1 MTNAKQSALSLQE
14 GGTHYKDLKIQPVE
28 FIHANNIGFCEA
40 TAIKYLC
47 RWRKKGGIQD
57 LKKAKHFIDVLIE
70 LETRGQDMGLSRDK
84 EGELRGFPAYDRDLV
99 RQLER
104 EIELEGNNK
113 FVGTP
118 IASGPYCNSCEQ
130 NLADFRQ
137 DNGKYL
143 APRYWCSN
151 CAAEAG
157 KDTSEMTLMGGM

>member
-1 MTNAKQSALSLQE
+1 VTNVEKQSALSLQE

-70 LETRGQDMGLSRDK
+70 LETRK
-84 EGELRGFPAYDRDLV
+84 AGEDFMTMHSPF
-99 RQLER
+99 LEC
-104 EIELEGNNK
+104 EDNCK
-113 FVGTP
+113 CKTVP
-118 IASGPYCNSCEQ
+118 DGPYCNSCEQ
-130 NLADFRQ
+130 NLADFRK
-137 DNGKYL
+137 DNGAYL